1 MKKALFLSLIIF
13 GSFLSADALMNAVL
27 SDDRDPKNVLRD
39 DARNPYETLSFFQI
53 TDEMEVIELSP
64 GGGWYTEILANYLYK
79 SGSLIAA
86 HFDEDTTSNFLKKI
100 RKNFEKKMNSNSI
113 YQNVE
118 TVDLSSE
125 LSEPN
130 SVDAVLTFRNLHNW
144 LGPMMD
150 NIFANSYEA
159 LKPGGIFGVVE
170 HRAKP
175 GTSLQEMKRTGY
187 VTEQYAVEEAEKHG
201 FILFAK
207 SEINA
212 NSKDTKDYSK
222 GVWTLPPTLRL
233 KEKNKADYRAIGE
246 SDRMTLLFKKPSK

>member
-27 SDDRDPKNVLRD
+27 SDERDPKNVLRD

-53 TDEMEVIELSP
+53 TEEMDVVELSP
-64 GGGWYTEILANYLYK
+64 GGGWYTEILANYLHK
-79 SGSLIAA
+79 SGGLIAA
-86 HFDEDTTSNFLKKI
+86 HFDKDTKSNFLKKI

-118 TVDLSSE
+118 IVDLSSR

-187 VTEQYAVEEAEKHG
+187 VTEQHAVEEAEKHG

-233 KEKNKADYRAIGE
+233 KEKNKEDYLAIGE
-246 SDRMTLLFKKPSK
+246 SDRMTLYFKKPSK